1 MNLVCLIL
9 LVFAVALWF
18 FFVEYGSLF
27 GVYYPTCAIRH
38 KAFLPTVLVLVLI
51 SLFFFSSSGVSLSVV
66 NLLNTTEL
74 KCRYTI
80 VILLTSFITL
90 LSLRFF
96 SVKGSVCYA
105 ILGSLAAYV
114 SSVNHQ
120 FALEW
125 NFLLSLVAA
134 PFMAFLFAAVLRL
147 LFKGIFSRVSIHLIN
162 LAYYMRIVVV
172 LSVVLTAVAIGV
184 NWGGFILGLGGA
196 LEGETHMTVMIA
208 AMIAITVAALAMSI
222 NHRFRS
228 EEPSGLFADF
238 SIYAVLSVGLSV
250 AATFM
255 FFSFDGTTSLV
266 LLAPVPLSASTLV
279 MAAVAGVELVQKQ
292 LLLPREEYANE
303 AVGFVVAPL
312 GSFILTF
319 LIIAVIDADVQ
330 NQLDDFAV
338 MAAASAVLMTL
349 AFAGYVRIQRRQR
362 EATEKLVYT
371 QQQQIYEHSRALN
384 DMELKVVI
392 SENQAL
398 HNAVEMKRQEV
409 MNVALSIVE
418 QREYLESLNALVAM
432 LDKADDTNER
442 ERLISELK
450 SSLKQRLSYDR
461 DVDSQY
467 FYAQA
472 ESLHEDFNA
481 KLSENFPD
489 LTPQERRLATLL
501 RLGFSSKYIATLMN
515 ITPKSVEISRYR
527 LRQKLGLD
535 KGSNLVN
542 FIKSI

>member
-1 MNLVCLIL
+1 MNLLCLIL

-18 FFVEYGSLF
+18 FFVEYDSIF
-27 GVYYPTCAIRH
+27 GVYYPTFAIRYRY
-38 KAFLPTVLVLVLI
+38 FLPIVLAIILASMFLFRSCGVADTVR
-51 SLFFFSSSGVSLSVV
+51 LFIH
-66 NLLNTTEL
+66 TTEIECKFTL
-74 KCRYTI
+74 
-80 VILLTSFITL
+80 VMLMTSFITL
-90 LSLRFF
+90 LSLRIF
-96 SVKGSVCYA
+96 SVRGSVCYA
-105 ILGSLAAYV
+105 LLGALTACKLSVQNPLQIDWSLFVSIL
-114 SSVNHQ
+114 
-120 FALEW
+120 
-125 NFLLSLVAA
+125 AA
-134 PFMAFLFAAVLRL
+134 PFMAFVLSLIIRLIFKAV
-147 LFKGIFSRVSIHLIN
+147 FSRLKVHLIT
-162 LAYYMRIVVV
+162 LSYYMRGVIVISIVF
-172 LSVVLTAVAIGV
+172 TALALGV
-184 NWGGFILGLGGA
+184 NWGGFVLSLGGA
-196 LEGETHMTVMIA
+196 LEGETESA
-208 AMIAITVAALAMSI
+208 AMFAALAATALAALIMALKKHDGSD
-222 NHRFRS
+222 
-228 EEPSGLFADF
+228 EPSGIFADF
-238 SIYAVLSVGLSV
+238 SLYAVLSVGLSV
-250 AATFM
+250 VMTLL
-255 FFSFDGTTSLV
+255 FFSFD
-266 LLAPVPLSASTLV
+266 LSASLLGLSPAPLAVSTLV
-279 MAAVAGVELVQKQ
+279 MASIAGAALAQKSPLVG
-292 LLLPREEYANE
+292 RDEYANE
-303 AVGFVVAPL
+303 AIGLVVAPL
-312 GSFILTF
+312 GSFVLTRIVIS
-319 LIIAVIDADVQ
+319 LIDADVH

-338 MAAASAVLMTL
+338 MAVAVVVLIAL
-349 AFAGYVRIQRRQR
+349 VFVGYVRRQQLQRA
-362 EATEKLVYT
+362 ATDKLVYT

-418 QREYLESLNALVAM
+418 QREYLESLNQIVDKLS
-432 LDKADDTNER
+432 KADEVKEK

-535 KGSNLVN
+535 RGSNLVN

>member
-1 MNLVCLIL
+1 
-9 LVFAVALWF
+9 
-18 FFVEYGSLF
+18 
-27 GVYYPTCAIRH
+27 
-38 KAFLPTVLVLVLI
+38 
-51 SLFFFSSSGVSLSVV
+51 
-66 NLLNTTEL
+66 
-74 KCRYTI
+74 
-80 VILLTSFITL
+80 
-90 LSLRFF
+90 
-96 SVKGSVCYA
+96 
-105 ILGSLAAYV
+105 
-114 SSVNHQ
+114 
-120 FALEW
+120 
-125 NFLLSLVAA
+125 
-134 PFMAFLFAAVLRL
+134 
-147 LFKGIFSRVSIHLIN
+147 
-162 LAYYMRIVVV
+162 
-172 LSVVLTAVAIGV
+172 
-184 NWGGFILGLGGA
+184 
-196 LEGETHMTVMIA
+196 
-208 AMIAITVAALAMSI
+208 
-222 NHRFRS
+222 
-228 EEPSGLFADF
+228 
-238 SIYAVLSVGLSV
+238 
-250 AATFM
+250 
-255 FFSFDGTTSLV
+255 
-266 LLAPVPLSASTLV
+266 
-279 MAAVAGVELVQKQ
+279 MAAVTGVELVQKQ

-349 AFAGYVRIQRRQR
+349 AFAGYLRIQRRQR

>member
-1 MNLVCLIL
+1 MNLLCLIL
-9 LVFAVALWF
+9 LVSAIALWF
-18 FFVEYGSLF
+18 FFIEYDGVF
-27 GVYYPTCAIRH
+27 GVYHPTCAIRRRY
-38 KAFLPTVLVLVLI
+38 FLPIVLAVVLATMFINVSKDVSDTVSRCLN
-51 SLFFFSSSGVSLSVV
+51 VSEVECKI
-66 NLLNTTEL
+66 TM
-74 KCRYTI
+74 

-90 LSLRFF
+90 LGLRIF
-96 SVKGSVCYA
+96 SVKGSVCYSL
-105 ILGSLAAYV
+105 LGSLAAYAL
-114 SSVNHQ
+114 SVQEQ
-120 FALEW
+120 FPFKW
-125 NFLLSLVAA
+125 DFLLTFIAA
-134 PFMAFLFAAVLRL
+134 PMMAFVLSLIFRCI
-147 LFKGIFSRVSIHLIN
+147 FKTIFSRVSIHLIT
-162 LAYYMRIVVV
+162 LSYYMRAAIVA
-172 LSVVLTAVAIGV
+172 SVVLTAAAFGV
-184 NWGGFILGLGGA
+184 NWGGFILGLGGS
-196 LEGETHMTVMIA
+196 LEGETQSMAKLVTLAAVVLGALSMTLI
-208 AMIAITVAALAMSI
+208 
-222 NHRFRS
+222 RRGES
-228 EEPSGLFADF
+228 EEPSGKFADF

-250 AATFM
+250 SLALF
-255 FFSFDGTTSLV
+255 FFSFESTAS
-266 LLAPVPLSASTLV
+266 LLALTPAPISASSLL
-279 MAAVAGVELVQKQ
+279 MAAVAGVELAQRTP
-292 LLLPREEYANE
+292 LISREDYGKE
-303 AVGFVVAPL
+303 AIGFVIAPL
-312 GSFILTF
+312 GSFLLTH
-319 LIIAVIDADVQ
+319 LAISIIDADAQ

-338 MAAASAVLMTL
+338 MAAASAVLVLL

-362 EATEKLVYT
+362 EATDKLVYT

-418 QREYLESLNALVAM
+418 QREYLESLSNLVGSLAKTEDSAER
-432 LDKADDTNER
+432 DK
-442 ERLISELK
+442 LISELNI
-450 SSLKQRLSYDR
+450 SLKQRLSHDR
-461 DVDSQY
+461 EVDSQY

-489 LTPQERRLATLL
+489 LTPQEKRLATLL

>member
-1 MNLVCLIL
+1 
-9 LVFAVALWF
+9 
-18 FFVEYGSLF
+18 
-27 GVYYPTCAIRH
+27 
-38 KAFLPTVLVLVLI
+38 
-51 SLFFFSSSGVSLSVV
+51 
-66 NLLNTTEL
+66 
-74 KCRYTI
+74 
-80 VILLTSFITL
+80 
-90 LSLRFF
+90 
-96 SVKGSVCYA
+96 
-105 ILGSLAAYV
+105 
-114 SSVNHQ
+114 
-120 FALEW
+120 
-125 NFLLSLVAA
+125 
-134 PFMAFLFAAVLRL
+134 
-147 LFKGIFSRVSIHLIN
+147 
-162 LAYYMRIVVV
+162 
-172 LSVVLTAVAIGV
+172 
-184 NWGGFILGLGGA
+184 
-196 LEGETHMTVMIA
+196 MTVMIA

-279 MAAVAGVELVQKQ
+279 MAAVTGVELVQKQ